1 MSDTLTSLESISLSI
16 ANKKI
21 LDNVSLTIKP
31 QQIVTIIG
39 PNGAGKT
46 SLLNVILGLQKP
58 QEGTVFR
65 AKHLCIGYVP
75 QQVNID
81 AHLPLTVTDFILLAK
96 GSSNTLLPQVA
107 TELSISHLLEQP
119 IQALSGGEFQRVLLA
134 RALIRQ
140 PQLLVLDE
148 PAQGIDINGQAQL
161 YQLLEK
167 LVKKHKFGVL
177 MVSHDLHLVMAK
189 SDQVLCLNQHIC
201 CSGSPEDINQH
212 PEYRKLFTTTEANSI
227 SIYTHHHDH
236 HHGLDGD
243 ICPLRQQGKPCP
255 SGDQHHG

>member
-1 MSDTLTSLESISLSI
+1 MSNILTSLENISLSI
-16 ANKKI
+16 AGKKI
-21 LDNVSLTIKP
+21 LDNVSLTIKSG
-31 QQIVTIIG
+31 QIVTIIG

-46 SLLNVILGLQKP
+46 SLLNVFLGLQKA
-58 QEGTVFR
+58 QEGTIFR
-65 AKHLCIGYVP
+65 SPHLCIGYIP
-75 QQVNID
+75 QQVAID
-81 AHLPLTVTDFILLAK
+81 PHLPLTVADFILLAK
-96 GSSNTLLPQVA
+96 DSSHERLSQVTA
-107 TELSISHLLEQP
+107 DVVASHLLEKP

-148 PAQGIDINGQAQL
+148 PAQGVDVNGQAQL

-167 LVKKHKFGVL
+167 LVKQHQFGVL

-212 PEYRKLFTTTEANSI
+212 PEYRKLFSTIESESI
-227 SIYTHHHDH
+227 SVYTHNHDH
-236 HHGLDGD
+236 QHNLDGD
-243 ICPLRQQGKPCP
+243 ICPLIQQGKAC
-255 SGDQHHG
+255 GTGGQHHG